1 MFWAEIRKRIE
12 EAMSAVAFAEE
23 GEFETARQMVK
34 NRKTAH
40 KKVLLGTEAAELDL
54 QFLQYALQLC
64 ARLEAGLEIVHM
76 VKLDASSEEKEK
88 MGLQQLQGSL
98 EEKNIVY
105 QAVIGSGTL
114 EAEVEKYA
122 RGRGDILCVV
132 LESARNE
139 LRERRSLADKKENK
153 FLKNLS
159 CPVVLFESPAGV

>member
-1 MFWAEIRKRIE
+1 MLWAEIRKRIE

-40 KKVLLGTEAAELDL
+40 KRVLLGTEAAELDR

-64 ARLEAGLEIVHM
+64 ARLEAGLEIVHV
-76 VKLDASSEEKEK
+76 VKLDASSEKEK

-105 QAVIGSGTL
+105 QAVIGNGTL